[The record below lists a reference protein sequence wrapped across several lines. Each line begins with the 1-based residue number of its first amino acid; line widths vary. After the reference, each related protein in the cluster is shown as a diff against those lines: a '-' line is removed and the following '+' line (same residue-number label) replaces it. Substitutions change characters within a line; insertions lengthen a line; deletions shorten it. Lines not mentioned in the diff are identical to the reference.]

1 MVLRP
6 ASAYDADHIH
16 HQSAKAGSI
25 MIGLVERFP
34 ESWFVG
40 MDLSLRLR
48 QCRDGGKLE
57 RPQQE

>member
-1 MVLRP
+1 
-6 ASAYDADHIH
+6 
-16 HQSAKAGSI
+16 

-48 QCRDGGKLE
+48 QCRDSGKLE